1 MNLFVN
7 QSVQGKWLMPHLDH
21 CWPFV
26 VETQKTHKNL
36 VKHTKHKDLHKHLK
50 WKKEMLKFNWRKC

>member
-26 VETQKTHKNL
+26 VETHKKNH

>member
-26 VETQKTHKNL
+26 VETQKKSCETHKAQRFTQTLEAEERNA
-36 VKHTKHKDLHKHLK
+36 
-50 WKKEMLKFNWRKC
+50 